1 LAGTTGIT
9 VNGATLAVANYN
21 LGATLALDTTAT
33 ATISGETLTITGA
46 VTNAGTTDNALNF
59 SASTG
64 IITLTSLAGAGKT
77 RFGSDADVLGG
88 ISVGTVT
95 VVGALG
101 ANITGGAVTAGSIT
115 GNVSAGTVSAATLS
129 GNVTGGAVTLTGLL
143 LGDVSGGTVSAA
155 ALTGNI
161 SAGAVTLTGA
171 LTGNV
176 LAGAGTVTAGS
187 MAGNVGSSVTISSLL
202 NGEITAGTNSLGSL
216 TSASVTGGT
225 NSITGAATVTTVNGG
240 TTIVGGV
247 ATITTLTTGT
257 LTFNGASGSIGTLT
271 DGTFNLNGAAAT
283 VGTLSAGTIN
293 LAASTA
299 LTVDSGTFSGSLLGS
314 GSLIKATTGIL
325 TLTGPNLSFTGAT
338 TINAGELIIQSA
350 NSLGSGAITV
360 ASGATLDLNSLG
372 VTNAI
377 TVATGGTIE
386 NGPTAASTAVVAALS
401 GTNSITT
408 VLTGTTGLAKDGSG
422 ELSLTTPHF
431 FTGAVTANTAGAV
444 IKAAFLSDTSS
455 SLGASDLSVPSNLT
469 LGSGAKL
476 EFNGSTNTS
485 TTRSFT
491 IGGTAG
497 IAATGAGTLEFTSTS
512 NFATTGDTPGL
523 TLSASN
529 AAAGENRFASSLAV
543 GSNPLANLAIDG
555 TGKWVLGG
563 SANRFKGDIRVDV
576 GGGGTLGF
584 ESGSLGMGSTYA
596 SSDIVVANGS
606 TLAWSGSGNT
616 DDISARLQ
624 VPANATAKLDLG
636 ANNVT
641 FATAPDMGA
650 GASLQ
655 KQGSG
660 TLNVSFSA
668 PTLNVAV
675 SSGTLSVNGSLGAIT
690 LTNGATLGGAGTIAS
705 ATVVNGAILSPGN
718 SPGTLNATSLTF
730 VGGSYFDWQVQDAT
744 DLTNGFDKINL
755 SGSLDLTG
763 ASASNRVKFRIT
775 SLLGAGNGTTL
786 GEPLNFAAPGVA
798 AQPTVFQF
806 GTVAAGGSGVLLNS
820 GLNISDVFE
829 IDVTGFKYSDGSSS
843 NAGLWSIDWDGG
855 SSITLTAVP
864 EPSTYGFAMGAL
876 ALAAAAIRRRKR
888 QATKA

>member
-1 LAGTTGIT
+1 
-9 VNGATLAVANYN
+9 
-21 LGATLALDTTAT
+21 
-33 ATISGETLTITGA
+33 
-46 VTNAGTTDNALNF
+46 
-59 SASTG
+59 
-64 IITLTSLAGAGKT
+64 
-77 RFGSDADVLGG
+77 
-88 ISVGTVT
+88 
-95 VVGALG
+95 
-101 ANITGGAVTAGSIT
+101 
-115 GNVSAGTVSAATLS
+115 
-129 GNVTGGAVTLTGLL
+129 
-143 LGDVSGGTVSAA
+143 
-155 ALTGNI
+155 
-161 SAGAVTLTGA
+161 
-171 LTGNV
+171 
-176 LAGAGTVTAGS
+176 
-187 MAGNVGSSVTISSLL
+187 
-202 NGEITAGTNSLGSL
+202 
-216 TSASVTGGT
+216 
-225 NSITGAATVTTVNGG
+225 
-240 TTIVGGV
+240 
-247 ATITTLTTGT
+247 
-257 LTFNGASGSIGTLT
+257 
-271 DGTFNLNGAAAT
+271 
-283 VGTLSAGTIN
+283 
-293 LAASTA
+293 
-299 LTVDSGTFSGSLLGS
+299 
-314 GSLIKATTGIL
+314 
-325 TLTGPNLSFTGAT
+325 
-338 TINAGELIIQSA
+338 
-350 NSLGSGAITV
+350 
-360 ASGATLDLNSLG
+360 
-372 VTNAI
+372 
-377 TVATGGTIE
+377 
-386 NGPTAASTAVVAALS
+386 VAALS
-401 GTNSITT
+401 GTNSINT

-422 ELSLTTPHF
+422 ELSLTTPNF

-485 TTRSFT
+485 TARSFT

-512 NFATTGDTPGL
+512 NFATTGDAPGL

-529 AAAGENRFASSLAV
+529 TGTNRFAPTLTS
-543 GSNPLANLAIDG
+543 GNPLATLLIDG

-563 SANRFKGDIRVDV
+563 SANRFKGDVRVDV

-705 ATVVNGAILSPGN
+705 ANVGNGATLAPGN
-718 SPGTLNATSLTF
+718 SPGTLNATTLTLD
-730 VGGSYFDWQVQDAT
+730 GGSTFDWQVQNATAT
-744 DLTNGFDKINL
+744 DGFDKINVT
-755 SGSLDLTG
+755 GNLDLRG
-763 ASASNRVKFRIT
+763 ASVNNKITFRIT
-775 SLLGAGNGTTL
+775 SLLGNGNGTTI
-786 GEPLNFAAPGVA
+786 GNPLNFDPPGVA
-798 AQPTVFQF
+798 ARPTVFQF
-806 GTVAAGGSGVLLNS
+806 GTVGGVQLNS
-820 GLNISDVFE
+820 GENISDVFQFDLE
-829 IDVTGFKYSDGSSS
+829 QFTYSNGSSS
-843 NAGLWSIDWDGG
+843 NAGLWSIDWDGA

>member
-1 LAGTTGIT
+1 
-9 VNGATLAVANYN
+9 
-21 LGATLALDTTAT
+21 
-33 ATISGETLTITGA
+33 
-46 VTNAGTTDNALNF
+46 
-59 SASTG
+59 
-64 IITLTSLAGAGKT
+64 
-77 RFGSDADVLGG
+77 
-88 ISVGTVT
+88 
-95 VVGALG
+95 
-101 ANITGGAVTAGSIT
+101 
-115 GNVSAGTVSAATLS
+115 
-129 GNVTGGAVTLTGLL
+129 
-143 LGDVSGGTVSAA
+143 
-155 ALTGNI
+155 
-161 SAGAVTLTGA
+161 
-171 LTGNV
+171 
-176 LAGAGTVTAGS
+176 
-187 MAGNVGSSVTISSLL
+187 
-202 NGEITAGTNSLGSL
+202 
-216 TSASVTGGT
+216 
-225 NSITGAATVTTVNGG
+225 
-240 TTIVGGV
+240 VGGV

-271 DGTFNLNGAAAT
+271 DGTFNLNGAVAT
-283 VGTLSAGTIN
+283 VGTLTAGTIN
-293 LAASTA
+293 LAAATA
-299 LTVDSGTFSGSLLGS
+299 LTVDSGTFGGSLTGS

-325 TLTGPNLSFTGAT
+325 TLTGANTFGGGT
-338 TINAGELIIQSA
+338 TISAGELIIQNA
-350 NSLGSGAITV
+350 GALGTGAITV
-360 ASGATLDLNSLG
+360 AAGAILDLNNLG
-372 VTNAI
+372 VSNAI
-377 TVATGGTIE
+377 TATPDRIR
-386 NGPTAASTAVVAALS
+386 NGPTAASPAVVAALS
-401 GTNSITT
+401 GTNSINT

-422 ELSLTTPHF
+422 ELSLTTPNF
-431 FTGAVTANTAGAV
+431 FTGAVTANIAGAV
-444 IKAAFLSDTSS
+444 IKAAFLSDASS

-476 EFNGSTNTS
+476 EFNGSANTS

-563 SANRFKGDIRVDV
+563 SANRFKGDVRVDI
-576 GGGGTLGF
+576 GGGATLGF

-624 VPANATAKLDLG
+624 VPANAIAKLDLG

-641 FATAPDMGA
+641 FATAPSMGS

-668 PTLNVAV
+668 PTLNVSV
-675 SSGTLSVNGSLGAIT
+675 TSGLLSVNGTLGAIT
-690 LTNGATLGGAGTIAS
+690 LTSGSTLGGAGTIAS

-775 SLLGAGNGTTL
+775 SLLGNGNGTTL